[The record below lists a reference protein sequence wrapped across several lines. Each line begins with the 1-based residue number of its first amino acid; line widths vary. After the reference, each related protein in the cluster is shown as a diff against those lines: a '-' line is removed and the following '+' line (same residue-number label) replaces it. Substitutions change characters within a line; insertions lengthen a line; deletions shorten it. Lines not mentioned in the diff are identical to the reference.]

1 MIYITENA
9 FADPSRLKEWH
20 AHYRRNIANLQTVP
34 GFLASQR
41 FEAIVDTRSNY
52 CAVHDIASAEMF
64 ESEVYITR
72 GGRQSN
78 GDWQPLMTHWH
89 RNLYEWSGE
98 TPEVAPTSYL
108 LLIDEKCEVAER
120 ELALPRNAD
129 ITWLKLVGLDRTK
142 PHRGIAIV
150 DDPTDAIALAKA
162 DGRVKIFKP
171 ITEKIRQIKAVA

>member
-9 FADPSRLKEWH
+9 FADPSRLQEWH

-41 FEAIVDTRSNY
+41 FESLVDTVSNY
-52 CAVHDIASAEMF
+52 CAVHDIASADMF
-64 ESEVYITR
+64 ESEIYKTR

-89 RNLYEWSGE
+89 RNLYDWAGE
-98 TPEVAPTSYL
+98 TPEVAEGSHL
-108 LLIDEKCEVAER
+108 LLVDEKREIAER
-120 ELALPRNAD
+120 EIALPRNTD
-129 ITWLKLVGLDRTK
+129 IRWLTLVGLDRTR
-142 PHRGIAIV
+142 PHRGLAVIG
-150 DDPTDAIALAKA
+150 DPNEAIALAKA
-162 DGRVKIFKP
+162 DPRVKIFKP

>member
-9 FADPSRLKEWH
+9 FADPSRLQEWH

-41 FEAIVDTRSNY
+41 FVSLVDTVSNY
-52 CAVHDIASAEMF
+52 CAVHDIASADMF
-64 ESEVYITR
+64 ESEIYKIR

-89 RNLYEWSGE
+89 RNLYDWTGE
-98 TPEVAPTSYL
+98 TPEVAEGSHL
-108 LLIDEKCEVAER
+108 LLVDEKREIAER
-120 ELALPRNAD
+120 EIALPRNTD
-129 ITWLKLVGLDRTK
+129 IRWLTLVGLDRTR
-142 PHRGIAIV
+142 PHRGLAVIG
-150 DDPTDAIALAKA
+150 DPKEAIALAKT
-162 DGRVKIFKP
+162 DPRVKIFKP

>member
-9 FADPSRLKEWH
+9 FADPSRLDEWH

-41 FEAIVDTRSNY
+41 FESLVETVSNY
-52 CAVHDIASAEMF
+52 CAVHDIASANMF
-64 ESEVYITR
+64 ESDVYIKR

-78 GDWQPLMTHWH
+78 GDWQPLMTQWH

-98 TPEVAPTSYL
+98 TPEVALDSYL
-108 LLIDEKCEVAER
+108 LLIDEKREVAER
-120 ELALPRNAD
+120 EIALPRNAN
-129 ITWLKLVGLDRTK
+129 ITWLKLVGLDRTR
-142 PHRGIAIV
+142 PHRGIGV
-150 DDPTDAIALAKA
+150 LSDPAEAIALAKA
-162 DGRVKIFKP
+162 DKRVKIFKP